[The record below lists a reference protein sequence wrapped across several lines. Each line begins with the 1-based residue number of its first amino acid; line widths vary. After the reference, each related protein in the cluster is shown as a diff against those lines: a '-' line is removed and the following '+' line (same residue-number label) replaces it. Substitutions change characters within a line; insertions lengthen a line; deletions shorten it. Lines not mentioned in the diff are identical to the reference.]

1 MGDPVSNTFAALQS
15 AYNTVKSIADL
26 NETHAV
32 KVQLGEL
39 QAQIFSAQQSALAA
53 QADQAALARRVDE
66 LEQLI
71 AQMETWDAEK
81 QRYQLTDFGAGT
93 FAYAVKAGMENDEPP
108 HRQCAAVSK
117 RTRSL
122 FCNSVRKT
130 RTPKTCTI
138 VRRARPTSGSA

>member
-15 AYNTVKSIADL
+15 AYNTVKGIADL

-71 AQMETWDAEK
+71 AQMETW
-81 QRYQLTDFGAGT
+81 
-93 FAYAVKAGMENDEPP
+93 
-108 HRQCAAVSK
+108 
-117 RTRSL
+117 
-122 FCNSVRKT
+122 
-130 RTPKTCTI
+130 
-138 VRRARPTSGSA
+138 